1 MYMDQIYSDNPQQL
15 LTRDT
20 ITHNLMA
27 YGYDINMPC
36 KNNWVCSRHQCTE
49 HPIFLLKCL
58 HLSFLRIRM
67 PTLLGKTHLTKKVER
82 FFMYWEEIQEGK
94 WSDEETRKQPGTIS
108 RLLLHTQK
116 Q

>member
-1 MYMDQIYSDNPQQL
+1 
-15 LTRDT
+15 
-20 ITHNLMA
+20 
-27 YGYDINMPC
+27 
-36 KNNWVCSRHQCTE
+36 
-49 HPIFLLKCL
+49 
-58 HLSFLRIRM
+58 M